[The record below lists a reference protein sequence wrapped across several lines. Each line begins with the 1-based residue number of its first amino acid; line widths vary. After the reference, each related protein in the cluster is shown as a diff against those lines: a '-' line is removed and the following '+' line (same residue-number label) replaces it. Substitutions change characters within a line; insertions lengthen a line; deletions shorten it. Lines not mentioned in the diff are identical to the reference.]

1 MKFKKP
7 KILSYQ
13 ETIRFHGHN
22 GPFLALG
29 YKLGKYLNA
38 KLRPKG
44 IMDLKITVRTRIEKP
59 FTCIIDGLQCSTFAT
74 IGKGNIVVK
83 RGYAKDIRVMVEK
96 GPRSCTYKITKK
108 ALDICLG
115 AEDLDKASRRILRSH
130 GHALWRAVR
139 Q

>member
-29 YKLGKYLNA
+29 YRLGRYLNE

-44 IMDLKITVRTRIEKP
+44 IMDLKITVKTRTEKP
-59 FTCIIDGLQCSTFAT
+59 FTCIVDGLQCSTFAT
-74 IGKGNIVVK
+74 MGKRNIVVK
-83 RGYAKDIRVMVEK
+83 KRYGKDIMVMIEK
-96 GPRSCTYKITKK
+96 GPRSYTYKITKK
-108 ALDICLG
+108 ALDICLC
-115 AEDLDKASRRILRSH
+115 AEDLKKATRRILRSP
-130 GHALWRAVR
+130 GHALWQAIR
-139 Q
+139 